1 MGIQAGVESRTFA
14 ELLAS
19 RAESTPD
26 RTAFIFLRDGE
37 TDEDV
42 VTYADLHQ
50 RCQAVAQELRAEV
63 PAGSSV
69 LLLSPPGM
77 DYVAA
82 VFGSFYAHVIG
93 VSAVPPQPKR
103 LHRTLPRLMAIAADA
118 DVEAVLTTQQIFDAA
133 SALRVGNEGLAS
145 AKWLAP
151 DPVAEGPN
159 ASWSLEPC
167 D

>member
-42 VTYADLHQ
+42 VTYAGLHQ
-50 RCQAVAQELRAEV
+50 RSQAVAQELRAEV

-69 LLLSPPGM
+69 LLLYPPGWITWQR
-77 DYVAA
+77 
-82 VFGSFYAHVIG
+82 S
-93 VSAVPPQPKR
+93 SAPST
-103 LHRTLPRLMAIAADA
+103 HT
-118 DVEAVLTTQQIFDAA
+118 
-133 SALRVGNEGLAS
+133 
-145 AKWLAP
+145 
-151 DPVAEGPN
+151 
-159 ASWSLEPC
+159 
-167 D
+167 